1 MAMKQ
6 RRSGVFL
13 VLGVIGATLALALA
27 AVIPSKANALGT
39 FSGGVLT
46 VSGGEGKIVPRCA
59 NDGQIT
65 VSGLPLDEAA
75 YCRDLRQIVA
85 NGFELSGVF
94 DFSLLP
100 DDLGGGQGP
109 IEIDATGGPD
119 SDRFTGAARHINVF
133 DGGEGSDALTG
144 GDLNDTLSGG
154 PSSDK
159 IDGGGGKDV
168 LRGGPGNDKLMGGPG
183 RDILKGG
190 GGSDRLIGGPGKD
203 VEKP

>member
-1 MAMKQ
+1 MAVPK
-6 RRSGVFL
+6 RRFSAFL
-13 VLGVIGATLALALA
+13 ATCLFGASLVALAVL
-27 AVIPSKANALGT
+27 IPAKAHALGT

-85 NGFELSGVF
+85 TGFELSGVF
-94 DFSLLP
+94 DFSFLP

-109 IEIDATGGPD
+109 IELRATGGSQ
-119 SDRFTGAARHINVF
+119 SDRFTGALKHINIF
-133 DGGEGSDALTG
+133 DGGGGSDALTG

-154 PSSDK
+154 PSGDK
-159 IDGGGGKDV
+159 IDGGSGKDI
-168 LRGGPGNDKLMGGPG
+168 LRGGPGGDKLIGGPG

-190 GGSDRLIGGPGKD
+190 GGNDKLIGGPGKD

>member
-1 MAMKQ
+1 MAMTQ
-6 RRSGVFL
+6 RRSGVFM

-27 AVIPSKANALGT
+27 AVIPSKADALGT

-85 NGFELSGVF
+85 TGFELPGVF
-94 DFSLLP
+94 DFSFLP

-109 IEIDATGGPD
+109 IELRATGGPD
-119 SDRFTGAARHINVF
+119 SDRFTGA
-133 DGGEGSDALTG
+133 
-144 GDLNDTLSGG
+144 
-154 PSSDK
+154 
-159 IDGGGGKDV
+159 
-168 LRGGPGNDKLMGGPG
+168 
-183 RDILKGG
+183 LKHTAGAPEAT
-190 GGSDRLIGGPGKD
+190 S
-203 VEKP
+203 